1 MHCQV
6 GPCDVSN
13 VQKAQNTEAQE
24 DNTACGGKCT
34 GLQTVREPLVKRV
47 DTQELNEVLKPT
59 Q

>member
-1 MHCQV
+1 MTAAAIT
-6 GPCDVSN
+6 SLT
-13 VQKAQNTEAQE
+13 QKAQNTEAQE